1 MKASVNFQQNKND
14 RVCQE
19 AKEHVIMEV
28 PSCLAKLEFFGQSYS
43 RVERHK
49 VGNFTAISQELLF
62 YVWNVTTLQ
71 TLISELVS

>member
-43 RVERHK
+43 RVEKHK

-71 TLISELVS
+71 TLIK